1 MVVIQ
6 SKLILLNHLTRCI
19 FLTSTNLK
27 NQMKIQVKAVDT
39 SDVVNLRC
47 THRAS
52 WINSHQKSTLMTMRL
67 NLTHYQDRQLLIL
80 QIFSLKTI
88 FRASLIKMTQML
100 RIRKKWK
107 SEKFEENLND
117 FFQNI
122 KFLVIEFSSSQQTNM
137 KQIMKFK
144 KK

>member
-1 MVVIQ
+1 MVVIH

-67 NLTHYQDRQLLIL
+67 NLTHYQDRHLLIL

-88 FRASLIKMTQML
+88 FRASLTKMTQML

-137 KQIMKFK
+137 KQIMKF
-144 KK
+144 